1 MVSSEKE
8 AIDRS
13 YLLGLAETE
22 DRRDAHLKPQPH
34 QHPVCRPGPRV
45 TAQPRWYR
53 AEHRAAA
60 GADHPV
66 RGTRLVD
73 VRATVNAAVP
83 PPQTGRETAAP
94 TQHRQR
100 RPVPNHRL
108 RLLDR
113 AEAVSQ
119 MCRRVAGG
127 LPGGSGLGDVPVV
140 QGAAIT
146 I

>member
-66 RGTRLVD
+66 SGFD
-73 VRATVNAAVP
+73 HAAALAARHP
-83 PPQTGRETAAP
+83 PDHAPKTAGVLSA
-94 TQHRQR
+94 
-100 RPVPNHRL
+100 HRL
-108 RLLDR
+108 GRGLLD
-113 AEAVSQ
+113 
-119 MCRRVAGG
+119 
-127 LPGGSGLGDVPVV
+127 
-140 QGAAIT
+140 
-146 I
+146 